1 MNDSEIVGL
10 YFARSDKA
18 LTAASEK
25 YAPYCQSIA
34 MSILNDPQDA
44 EECVNDA
51 FLRAW
56 NSIPPHKPERLSTF
70 LGKITRNLSISKF
83 KQRNAQKRGGGEI
96 PLVLSELN
104 ECIPDSN
111 NPEKESES
119 AEISAAIN
127 SFLETLPAFQRTV
140 FVRRYWYLTPV
151 KEIARMT
158 DTSESKIKSMLMR
171 TRSKLKIHLEKEGIT
186 L

>member
-10 YFARSDKA
+10 YFARSDQA

-25 YAPYCQSIA
+25 YAHYCQSIA
-34 MSILNDPQDA
+34 MNILNDPQDA

-70 LGKITRNLSISKF
+70 LGIITRNLSISKF

-96 PLVLSELN
+96 PLALSELN

-119 AEISAAIN
+119 AEISTAIN
-127 SFLETLPAFQRTV
+127 AFLETLPTFQRTV